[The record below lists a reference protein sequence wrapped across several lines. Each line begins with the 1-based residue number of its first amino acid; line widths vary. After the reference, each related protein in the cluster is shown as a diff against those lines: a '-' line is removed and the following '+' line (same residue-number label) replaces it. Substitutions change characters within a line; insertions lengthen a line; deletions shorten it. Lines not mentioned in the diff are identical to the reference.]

1 VGVSPWPEAAAS
13 ATSETRQTKKFVFET
28 LTQLKPNKD
37 IFRTSTFWN
46 GDSFLPDE
54 SRSVNLIF
62 IFEAQIA
69 RTRLAE
75 RR

>member
-1 VGVSPWPEAAAS
+1 MGVSPWPEATAS

-37 IFRTSTFWN
+37 IFRTSKFWN
-46 GDSFLPDE
+46 GDPFLAAVC
-54 SRSVNLIF
+54 SGVNLIF

-69 RTRLAE
+69 RRPLAE